1 MYKEFGYVRVGTAVP
16 YVVVGAVTQNVKN
29 MLALSNLL
37 EPDKC
42 DVVLFPEL
50 SLTAYTCADLFE
62 QDTLLDAALEG
73 LQEFVDKTAGS
84 QTVYIIGAP
93 LRSDAQ
99 SFNCAVVI
107 QSGKILGAVPKTVI
121 PNYREFYEK
130 RWFTSARDAHRREI
144 ELCGQSVPMGADLL
158 FRARSAPNFVFGVE
172 LCEDLWAP
180 VPPSTHHA
188 LAGATML
195 FNISAS
201 DDLIGKST
209 YRRELVKSQS
219 GRCIAGYA
227 YCSAGVGESTTDL
240 VFGGHCIAA
249 ENDTLMQESDRFKRD
264 PDYMIADFDV
274 DLLQQQRR
282 QHTAFRDAMA
292 SHYGNHQPPRQHRD
306 IEFEAISVKNP
317 SIPLKRQIGP
327 LPFVPGNA
335 SQRKET
341 CREIFAIQSSGL
353 AERLE
358 HTGIRDLVIG
368 LSGGLDSTQALLVAT
383 EACNR
388 LGLSHSHIH
397 GITMPGFGTSQRT
410 LKNVQ
415 DLCLNLGV
423 ALQTIDITEAS
434 NQHFIDIGH
443 DTKTHDTAYENTQAR
458 LRTMILMN
466 KANMLNALVVG
477 TGDLS
482 ELALGWCT
490 YNGDHMSMYAVNTGV
505 PKTLITFLI
514 EFVANNW
521 AEQEV
526 AATLRDILETPVSPE
541 LLPPDV
547 EGKISQHTEQT
558 IGPYELHDFFL
569 YQMVRCGF
577 PPEKILFL
585 AQQAFANAYDQQT
598 ILKWLRVFITR
609 FFNNQFKRSCLPDGP
624 KVGTIALSPRGDWRM
639 PSDASAEEW
648 LRRLDWHYLAK

>member
-1 MYKEFGYVRVGTAVP
+1 MYKNFGYVRVGTAVP
-16 YVVVGAVTQNVKN
+16 YVVVGAVKQNVKN
-29 MLALSNLL
+29 MLALCKSL
-37 EPDKC
+37 ENAQC

-62 QDTLLDAALEG
+62 QDTLLDAAVDG
-73 LQEFVDKTAGS
+73 LAEFAAHTAAS
-84 QTVYIIGAP
+84 ETVYIIGAP
-93 LRSDAQ
+93 LRCDAQ
-99 SFNCAVVI
+99 TFNCAVII
-107 QSGKILGAVPKTVI
+107 QSGNILGAVPKTVI

-130 RWFTSARDAHRREI
+130 RWFTSARNAHRQEI
-144 ELCGQSVPMGADLL
+144 SVCGQTVPFGADLL
-158 FRARSAPNFVFGVE
+158 FRGNDAPNFIFGVE

-180 VPPSTHHA
+180 VPPSTQHA
-188 LAGATML
+188 LAGATLL

-201 DDLIGKST
+201 DDLIGKPT
-209 YRRELVKSQS
+209 YRRELVKHQS

-240 VFGGHCIAA
+240 VFGGHCIVA
-249 ENDTLMQESDRFKRD
+249 ENDVLMHESDRFKRD
-264 PDYMIADFDV
+264 PDYMVADLDV
-274 DLLQQQRR
+274 DFLQQQRR

-292 SHYGNHQPPRQHRD
+292 QLNGDHQPPRQHRA
-306 IEFEAISVKNP
+306 IEFEVKLQDAP
-317 SIPLKRQIGP
+317 PEPLNRTFRP
-327 LPFVPGNA
+327 LPFVPANV
-335 SQRKET
+335 SQRKEI

-368 LSGGLDSTQALLVAT
+368 LSGGLDSTHALLVAV

-397 GITMPGFGTSQRT
+397 GITMPGFGTSERT
-410 LKNVQ
+410 LKNVRE
-415 DLCLNLGV
+415 LCQHLGV
-423 ALQTIDITEAS
+423 ALQTIDIRDFS
-434 NQHFIDIGH
+434 RQHFADIGH
-443 DTKTHDTAYENTQAR
+443 DGKTHDTAYENTQAR
-458 LRTMILMN
+458 ARTMVLMD

-514 EFVANNW
+514 EFVADTW
-521 AEQEV
+521 AREEV
-526 AATLRDILETPVSPE
+526 AEILKDILETPVSPE

-547 EGKISQHTEQT
+547 EGKISQHTEQV

-577 PPEKILFL
+577 VPEKILYL
-585 AQQAFANAYDQQT
+585 AKHAFSGAYDEAA
-598 ILKWLRVFITR
+598 IRKWLRVFITR
-609 FFNNQFKRSCLPDGP
+609 FFNHQFKRSCLPDGP

-648 LRRLDWHYLAK
+648 LRRLD